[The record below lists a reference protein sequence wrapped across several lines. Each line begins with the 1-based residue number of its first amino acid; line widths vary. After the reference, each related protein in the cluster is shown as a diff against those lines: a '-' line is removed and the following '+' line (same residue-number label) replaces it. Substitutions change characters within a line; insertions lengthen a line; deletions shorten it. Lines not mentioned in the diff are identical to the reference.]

1 MHSMTHG
8 HPDEMTTT
16 FKLAD
21 ALFGKAPGLSI
32 NKRVGDKILLT
43 LPAAH
48 QLEEFTC
55 TESHPAL
62 EIRVVI

>member
-48 QLEEFTC
+48 Q
-55 TESHPAL
+55 
-62 EIRVVI
+62 